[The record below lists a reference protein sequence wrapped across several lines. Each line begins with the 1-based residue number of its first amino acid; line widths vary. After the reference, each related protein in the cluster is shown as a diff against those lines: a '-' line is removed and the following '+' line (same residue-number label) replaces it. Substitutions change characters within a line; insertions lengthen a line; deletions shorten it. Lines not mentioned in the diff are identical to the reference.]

1 MESQPV
7 PNIDH
12 LLTNIGRT
20 AASQGEVSGNTL
32 ALGGSKLLSAPLVS
46 ATFMEQLLSLS
57 LITARLKK
65 RENGRNHCRFMFIGR
80 ASALLLLL
88 TYQGF

>member
-32 ALGGSKLLSAPLVS
+32 ASGGPSSPSPWLCY
-46 ATFMEQLLSLS
+46 FQ
-57 LITARLKK
+57 TAAAFSFTS
-65 RENGRNHCRFMFIGR
+65 NC
-80 ASALLLLL
+80 
-88 TYQGF
+88 

>member
-46 ATFMEQLLSLS
+46 AISIEQLLSHSPL
-57 LITARLKK
+57 TAAFKIKEKTR
-65 RENGRNHCRFMFIGR
+65 RHHCRFFK
-80 ASALLLLL
+80 LLAELPLCFS
-88 TYQGF
+88 G